1 MDSQENVLNNEA
13 QLEETNQ
20 QPVAEEVVKQ
30 EENVVT
36 PEPAAEEPVVE
47 EPAAVVEEPAAEEPQ
62 EEEPAAEEEATEET
76 ASKKVYATKKEVIE
90 RIKELAHGDE
100 SPTKEEVDLLKTTFY
115 KLHFAEREAAQKAYL
130 EAGGDPEKYTILPDE
145 DEEVFKAETEI
156 IKGITADESCVITGR
171 SAFFVLKN
179 NPNHLSVLIQAP
191 MEQRIQRVMKR
202 QDLARN
208 MAIKVINQVD
218 ERRENYVQKFCGT
231 SRYDTRNYDLVISM
245 EHLKED
251 DAVDIIMDYIY
262 RQSK

>member
-1 MDSQENVLNNEA
+1 MKEKYHL
-13 QLEETNQ
+13 T
-20 QPVAEEVVKQ
+20 AEEIEKLKGQKEGWWAEFQRKVV
-30 EENVVT
+30 
-36 PEPAAEEPVVE
+36 P
-47 EPAAVVEEPAAEEPQ
+47 
-62 EEEPAAEEEATEET
+62 
-76 ASKKVYATKKEVIE
+76 
-90 RIKELAHGDE
+90 
-100 SPTKEEVDLLKTTFY
+100 
-115 KLHFAEREAAQKAYL
+115 FAEIDTPYSSSMGNE
-130 EAGGDPEKYTILPDE
+130 PEIITT
-145 DEEVFKAETEI
+145 EEVFKTETEI

>member
-1 MDSQENVLNNEA
+1 MNRDEKFVITINRELGSGGRSVGKKLAERLGVKFYDKAVIKALKEKYH
-13 QLEETNQ
+13 LT
-20 QPVAEEVVKQ
+20 AEEIEKLKGQKEGWWAEFQRKVV
-30 EENVVT
+30 
-36 PEPAAEEPVVE
+36 P
-47 EPAAVVEEPAAEEPQ
+47 
-62 EEEPAAEEEATEET
+62 
-76 ASKKVYATKKEVIE
+76 
-90 RIKELAHGDE
+90 
-100 SPTKEEVDLLKTTFY
+100 
-115 KLHFAEREAAQKAYL
+115 FAEIDTPYSSSMGNE
-130 EAGGDPEKYTILPDE
+130 PEIITT
-145 DEEVFKAETEI
+145 EEVFKAETEI

-179 NPNHLSVLIQAP
+179 NPNNLSVLIQAP

>member
-1 MDSQENVLNNEA
+1 MNRDEKFVITINRELGSGGRSVGKKLAERLGVKFYDKAVIKALKEKYH
-13 QLEETNQ
+13 LT
-20 QPVAEEVVKQ
+20 AEEIEELKGQKEGWWAEFQRKVV
-30 EENVVT
+30 
-36 PEPAAEEPVVE
+36 P
-47 EPAAVVEEPAAEEPQ
+47 
-62 EEEPAAEEEATEET
+62 
-76 ASKKVYATKKEVIE
+76 
-90 RIKELAHGDE
+90 
-100 SPTKEEVDLLKTTFY
+100 
-115 KLHFAEREAAQKAYL
+115 FAEIDTPYSSSMGNE
-130 EAGGDPEKYTILPDE
+130 PEIITT
-145 DEEVFKAETEI
+145 EEVFKTETEI

-179 NPNHLSVLIQAP
+179 TPNHLSVLIQAP

>member
-1 MDSQENVLNNEA
+1 MNRDEKFVITINRELGSGGRSVGKKLAERLGVKFYDKAVIKALKEKYH
-13 QLEETNQ
+13 LT
-20 QPVAEEVVKQ
+20 AEEIEKLKGQKEGWWAEFQRKVV
-30 EENVVT
+30 
-36 PEPAAEEPVVE
+36 P
-47 EPAAVVEEPAAEEPQ
+47 
-62 EEEPAAEEEATEET
+62 
-76 ASKKVYATKKEVIE
+76 
-90 RIKELAHGDE
+90 
-100 SPTKEEVDLLKTTFY
+100 
-115 KLHFAEREAAQKAYL
+115 FAEIDTPYSSSMGNE
-130 EAGGDPEKYTILPDE
+130 PEIITT
-145 DEEVFKAETEI
+145 EEVFKAETEI

-171 SAFFVLKN
+171 SAFFVLKDY
-179 NPNHLSVLIQAP
+179 PNRLSVLIQAP